1 MKITQDIREYSKQEE
16 ELQRSMEEKSKE
28 FVEAGAEIYS

>member
-16 ELQRSMEEKSKE
+16 ELKKSMDEKSKE
-28 FVEAGAEIYS
+28 FLEAGAEIYS